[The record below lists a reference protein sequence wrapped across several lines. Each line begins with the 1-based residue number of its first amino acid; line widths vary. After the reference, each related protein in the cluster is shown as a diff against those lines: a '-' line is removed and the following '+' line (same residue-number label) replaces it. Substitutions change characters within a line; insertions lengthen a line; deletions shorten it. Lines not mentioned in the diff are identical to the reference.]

1 MIVWNRLLDV
11 NSEDGEDRDCPL
23 FFFTKKR
30 CVMVLMMDLNGP
42 VGWPTDYSPGEIAAG
57 LIIFVVMV
65 GFTVYWSWKNSGD
78 E

>member
-1 MIVWNRLLDV
+1 
-11 NSEDGEDRDCPL
+11 
-23 FFFTKKR
+23 
-30 CVMVLMMDLNGP
+30 MVLGTDLNGP
-42 VGWPTDYSPGEIAAG
+42 AGWPTDYSPGEIAAG

>member
-1 MIVWNRLLDV
+1 
-11 NSEDGEDRDCPL
+11 
-23 FFFTKKR
+23 
-30 CVMVLMMDLNGP
+30 MVLMMDLNGP